1 MGTSNRVKPERL
13 SEKLETI
20 RTRLGLKTEELI
32 VRLDCPEVPLYR
44 ASISQYERG
53 KREPPLLVLLA
64 YARLANVY
72 VDVLIDDTIDLPEQ
86 TPVPK
91 KIPIS

>member
-1 MGTSNRVKPERL
+1 MGTSNRVKPEHL
-13 SEKLETI
+13 PKKLETI

-32 VRLDCPEVPLYR
+32 GRLNCPEVPLYR

-64 YARLANVY
+64 YARLVNVY
-72 VDVLIDDTIDLPEQ
+72 VDVLIDDAIDLPERI
-86 TPVPK
+86 PARK
-91 KIPIS
+91 KFSR